1 VNHLTVRSCL
11 IDGEVVAC
19 DGDGLAVFER
29 LRAGGFPQL
38 KAPVLGSNRRD
49 PDTQVAGE
57 GKFSWNPGLQSAFVN
72 AHGNTSGG
80 GLTPLRITQGRLLMR
95 AVLAG
100 AALAVLA
107 VTPTLADY
115 YIVQE
120 PSTKRCRI
128 VEERPAPGVG
138 VIIGGVG
145 FGVRT
150 EAESRMRTECRE
162 SGTTGETIIEERERR
177 PAR

>member
-1 VNHLTVRSCL
+1 
-11 IDGEVVAC
+11 
-19 DGDGLAVFER
+19 
-29 LRAGGFPQL
+29 
-38 KAPVLGSNRRD
+38 
-49 PDTQVAGE
+49 
-57 GKFSWNPGLQSAFVN
+57 
-72 AHGNTSGG
+72 
-80 GLTPLRITQGRLLMR
+80 MR

-162 SGTTGETIIEERERR
+162 GGTTGETIIEERERR